1 MGDGVEGWKKFK
13 MLAFLKAL
21 YNGKLPLKE
30 MLWMYGVLPILFI
43 FLSNSLGIFSQKVG
57 TSITWIMAIFTF
69 IAWSG
74 IKKSTSDLLLIII
87 SFLIRFILLIVII
100 FAGPMAI
107 IFAFSGYQG

>member
-1 MGDGVEGWKKFK
+1 
-13 MLAFLKAL
+13 MLVFIKEL

-43 FLSNSLGIFSQKVG
+43 FLSASLGIFSQKVG
-57 TSITWIMAIFTF
+57 TVIAWFVAMFTF

-74 IKKSTSDLLLIII
+74 IKKNTSDPLLGIIASI
-87 SFLIRFILLIVII
+87 FRFILFIVII

-107 IFAFSGYQG
+107 IFRFSGYQG

>member
-1 MGDGVEGWKKFK
+1 
-13 MLAFLKAL
+13 MLVFLKAL

-43 FLSNSLGIFSQKVG
+43 FLSDSLGIFSQKVG
-57 TSITWIMAIFTF
+57 ASVTWLIAIFTF

-74 IKKSTSDLLLIII
+74 IKKSTSDSLL
-87 SFLIRFILLIVII
+87 SFIASIVRFILFIVIF

-107 IFAFSGYQG
+107 IFGFSGYQG

>member
-1 MGDGVEGWKKFK
+1 
-13 MLAFLKAL
+13 MLVFLKEL

-43 FLSNSLGIFSQKVG
+43 FLSDSLGIFSQKIG
-57 TSITWIMAIFTF
+57 ASITWIIAIFTF

-74 IKKSTSDLLLIII
+74 IKKSTDDPLLNIIASI
-87 SFLIRFILLIVII
+87 FRFILLIVII

-107 IFAFSGYQG
+107 IFGFSGYQG